1 MCQVVR
7 ASSSSR
13 FARRGGGFGGRG
25 GFNFRHRR
33 VLVGPSVVLLFLV
46 LRASLVAIFCFSLIV
61 AGGGDCRW
69 RVASRRCDAVL
80 KTGQV
85 SRVCP

>member
-13 FARRGGGFGGRG
+13 FARRGRRFGRRG
-25 GFNFRHRR
+25 VFNFRHRR
-33 VLVGPSVVLLFLV
+33 VLVVLLFLV